1 MSITDLRQIPCRACG
16 EEVLAVTIESA
27 NPARHPPFQEQLL
40 DRELLKMPCP
50 HCDAEHRH
58 YDRFTWIDLPGRLC
72 LVVLHESERPDWPEL
87 ELEALRELSVPLRE
101 EGPPFV
107 RAFGETVSIRLVFG
121 LEELREKVVCRIHD
135 LDDRVIEAIKE
146 ELVYGSTLDSAEPGM
161 NLTFKDGDRFFDV
174 PWELLE
180 ETASRRGEL
189 AAELPGIFDPVATW
203 VNAGRSR
210 RTPLREDAEPT
221 LARPQGR

>member
-1 MSITDLRQIPCRACG
+1 MSITDLRKIPCRTCG

-58 YDRFTWIDLPGRLC
+58 YDRFTWIDLPGLLC
-72 LVVLHESERPDWPEL
+72 VVVLHESERPDWPEL

-135 LDDRVIEAIKE
+135 LDDRVVESIKE
-146 ELVYGSTLDSAEPGM
+146 DLVYGATLDSAEPGM
-161 NLTFKDGDRFFDV
+161 NLTFKDGDRLFDV

-180 ETASRRGEL
+180 ETAARRKEL
-189 AAELPGIFDPVATW
+189 AAELPGIFDPAATW
-203 VNAGRSR
+203 VNAGRSQR
-210 RTPLREDAEPT
+210 APLREDLKPKV
-221 LARPQGR
+221 ARG

>member
-1 MSITDLRQIPCRACG
+1 MSITDLRKIPCRTCG

-27 NPARHPPFQEQLL
+27 NPARHAPFQEQLL

-72 LVVLHESERPDWPEL
+72 IVVIHESERPDWPEL

-135 LDDRVIEAIKE
+135 LDDRIIEAIKE

-161 NLTFKDGDRFFDV
+161 SLTFKDGDRFFDV

-180 ETASRRGEL
+180 TTAAQRDEL
-189 AAELPGIFDPVATW
+189 AVDLPGIFDPVATW

-210 RTPLREDAEPT
+210 RAPLREDAEPEV
-221 LARPQGR
+221 ARPLGR

>member
-1 MSITDLRQIPCRACG
+1 MSITDLRRIPCRSCG

-27 NPARHPPFQEQLL
+27 NPWRHPPFQEQLL

-58 YDRFTWIDLPGRLC
+58 YDRFTWIDLPARLC
-72 LVVLHESERPDWPEL
+72 IAVLHESERPEWPEL
-87 ELEALRELSVPLRE
+87 EAEALRELSVPLRV

-107 RAFGETVSIRLVFG
+107 REFGETVSIRLVFG

-135 LDDRVIEAIKE
+135 LDDRLIEAMKE
-146 ELVYGSTLDSAEPGM
+146 DLPYGSSLDAVEPGM
-161 NLTFKDGDRFFDV
+161 NLTFRDGDERWFDV
-174 PWELLE
+174 PWHVYE
-180 ETASRRGEL
+180 ETAARRDEL
-189 AAELPGIFDPVATW
+189 AAELPGIFDPQAAW

-210 RTPLREDAEPT
+210 RAPIRDDVPFP
-221 LARPQGR
+221 LARG

>member
-1 MSITDLRQIPCRACG
+1 MSITDLRKIPCRTCG

-58 YDRFTWIDLPGRLC
+58 YDRFTWIDLPGLLC
-72 LVVLHESERPDWPEL
+72 VVVLHESERPDWPEL

-135 LDDRVIEAIKE
+135 LDDRVVESIKE
-146 ELVYGSTLDSAEPGM
+146 DLVYGATLDSAEPGM
-161 NLTFKDGDRFFDV
+161 NLTFKDGDRLFDV

-180 ETASRRGEL
+180 ETATRREEL
-189 AAELPGIFDPVATW
+189 AAELPGIFDPAATW
-203 VNAGRSR
+203 VNAGRSQR
-210 RTPLREDAEPT
+210 APLREDLKPKA
-221 LARPQGR
+221 ARG

>member
-1 MSITDLRQIPCRACG
+1 MSIVDLRKIPCRSCG

-40 DRELLKMPCP
+40 DRELLKLPCP

-58 YDRFTWIDLPGRLC
+58 YDRFTWIDLPGLLC
-72 LVVLHESERPDWPEL
+72 VVVLHESERSDWPEL

-135 LDDRVIEAIKE
+135 LDDRMIEAIKE

-161 NLTFKDGDRFFDV
+161 SLTFKDGDRLFDV
-174 PWELLE
+174 SWELLE
-180 ETASRRGEL
+180 ETAARQEEL
-189 AAELPGIFDPVATW
+189 AEELPGIFDPVATW

-210 RTPLREDAEPT
+210 RAPLREDVAPEGRV
-221 LARPQGR
+221 ARI

>member
-1 MSITDLRQIPCRACG
+1 MSITDLRKIPCRTCG

-58 YDRFTWIDLPGRLC
+58 YDRFTWIDLPGLLC
-72 LVVLHESERPDWPEL
+72 VVVLHESERPDWPEL

-135 LDDRVIEAIKE
+135 LDDRVVESIKE
-146 ELVYGSTLDSAEPGM
+146 DLVYGATLDSAEPGM
-161 NLTFKDGDRFFDV
+161 NLTFKDGDRVFDV

-180 ETASRRGEL
+180 ETAARRKEL
-189 AAELPGIFDPVATW
+189 AAELPGIFDPAATW
-203 VNAGRSR
+203 VNAGRSQR
-210 RTPLREDAEPT
+210 APLREQLKPKV
-221 LARPQGR
+221 ARG

>member
-1 MSITDLRQIPCRACG
+1 M
-16 EEVLAVTIESA
+16 TIESA

-58 YDRFTWIDLPGRLC
+58 YDRFTWIDLPGLLC
-72 LVVLHESERPDWPEL
+72 VVVLHESERPDWPEL

-135 LDDRVIEAIKE
+135 LDDRVVESIKE
-146 ELVYGSTLDSAEPGM
+146 DLVYGATLDSAEPGM
-161 NLTFKDGDRFFDV
+161 NLTFKDGDRLFDV

-180 ETASRRGEL
+180 ETAARRKEL
-189 AAELPGIFDPVATW
+189 AAELPGIFDPAATW
-203 VNAGRSR
+203 VNAGRSQR
-210 RTPLREDAEPT
+210 APLREDLKPKV
-221 LARPQGR
+221 ARG

>member
-1 MSITDLRQIPCRACG
+1 MSITDLRKIPCRSCG

-58 YDRFTWIDLPGRLC
+58 YDRFTWIDLPGLLC
-72 LVVLHESERPDWPEL
+72 VVVLHESERPDWPEL

-121 LEELREKVVCRIHD
+121 LEELREKVMCRIHD

-161 NLTFKDGDRFFDV
+161 NLTFKDGDRLFDV

-180 ETASRRGEL
+180 ETAARRDEL
-189 AAELPGIFDPVATW
+189 AAELPGLFDPIATW

-210 RTPLREDAEPT
+210 RAPLREDAEPT
-221 LARPQGR
+221 IARPLGG

>member
-1 MSITDLRQIPCRACG
+1 MSITDLRKIPCRTCG

-58 YDRFTWIDLPGRLC
+58 YDRFTWIDLPGLLC
-72 LVVLHESERPDWPEL
+72 VVVLHESERPDWPEL

-135 LDDRVIEAIKE
+135 LDDRVVESIKE
-146 ELVYGSTLDSAEPGM
+146 DLVYGATLDSAEPGM
-161 NLTFKDGDRFFDV
+161 NLTFKDGDRLFDV

-180 ETASRRGEL
+180 ETAARRNEL
-189 AAELPGIFDPVATW
+189 AAELPGIFDPAATW
-203 VNAGRSR
+203 VNAGRSQR
-210 RTPLREDAEPT
+210 APLREDLKPKV
-221 LARPQGR
+221 ARG